1 MNYKVIGILIAIVI
15 VLIAIEFVVS
25 GASAAENGSY
35 VIVTTDDKSFNETF
49 NVSQYSE
56 SVILN
61 MTFTNQTSRA
71 IPYNNNT
78 RITQG
83 QCVEIGGVYD
93 VSGVIGFTTLLDYN
107 AFAYYTRYEDAYDPS
122 NNASVS
128 YIHKMPNNRI
138 GYYQFFVDPAIFKTR
153 LGYWYQY
160 TGQYERAAN
169 KRAFYVSDKCILD
182 VNKTVFVDIDSK
194 PILINPKVIEPRH
207 VNDILLSNDDPLFLN
222 MSGKYRVWVFGTTKS
237 ILAKD
242 IIIKDNLVLDN
253 ELTSDLTPDT
263 YTLGL
268 QTVGTDGRYAVDYT
282 ISERSIFPQ
291 KFLTP
296 IYRSQPIV
304 DITGLQPMMIKDALM
319 DALQNSD
326 DGFVTY
332 NMTIEEPYIDISGYQ
347 EIKVGNSSVLEVTGY
362 TNKIADTPITL
373 FIDRENQTGK
383 SIKYPSMTIAT
394 EAGNIGDY
402 RTFHG
407 YLPLI
412 YDEIAPGFHQL
423 EAMLPSGKMSQVS
436 FYTREEPAEHYVQ
449 PEYHMFI
456 DGNPFIPTPPP
467 IVVEKEVIKEVTKIV
482 INETTVYIPVDY
494 NRLATE
500 TLLKAAPY
508 VGGGILVGIP
518 LLYVCLLAIR
528 VFAERRIK
536 YKVEVIDDPKR
547 TI

>member
-1 MNYKVIGILIAIVI
+1 MNYKVIGILMAICI
-15 VLIAIEFVVS
+15 VLVAIEFIIMDVS
-25 GASAAENGSY
+25 AEENGSY
-35 VIVTTDDKSFNETF
+35 VIVTMEN
-49 NVSQYSE
+49 
-56 SVILN
+56 L
-61 MTFTNQTSRA
+61 NQTLPNQTLPNQTPRA

-169 KRAFYVSDKCILD
+169 KRAFYVSDKCIKD
-182 VNKTVFVDIDSK
+182 VNETTVALENNT
-194 PILINPKVIEPRH
+194 PTLINPLVIESRH
-207 VNDILLSNDDPLFLN
+207 VSDILLANDDPLFLD
-222 MSGKYRVWVFGTTKS
+222 MSGECRVWVFGTTKS

-242 IIIKDNLVLDN
+242 IIIEGNLILDKKTIRDFN
-253 ELTSDLTPDT
+253 AGV
-263 YTLGL
+263 YTIGL
-268 QTVGTDGRYAVDYT
+268 QTVGADGKYAVDYT
-282 ISERSIFPQ
+282 TSDRSAFPQ

-304 DITGLQPMMIKDALM
+304 DITGLQPTMIKDALIN
-319 DALQNSD
+319 ALQNSD

-332 NMTIEEPYIDISGYQ
+332 NMTIEEPHVDISGYQ
-347 EIKVGNSSVLEVTGY
+347 ETKVGNFSVLEVTGY
-362 TNKIADTPITL
+362 TNKIPGTPITL
-373 FIDRENQTGK
+373 YIDRKNQTGK
-383 SIKYPSMTIAT
+383 SIKYPSMTITT

-412 YDEIAPGFHQL
+412 YDEIAPGYHQL

-436 FYTREEPAEHYVQ
+436 FYIREEPAENYI
-449 PEYHMFI
+449 PPTYHRFV
-456 DGNPFIPTPPP
+456 DGNPFIPTPTP
-467 IVVEKEVIKEVTKIV
+467 IIIEKEVIKEVTKVV

-494 NRLATE
+494 NRLATD